1 MPLLR
6 RTTLMTQIEEPTI
19 LRRVSLNLVVMAVLT
34 GGSLRLYRAA
44 VLQFGWSN
52 SWSWIAWTFFGGVAL
67 LFLMTTLHLGNYPA
81 RAWLWRAP
89 MFAFVESLTE
99 IAVSLVITHMGLER
113 IGSLPATIEDWQSS
127 AFRIGTVRMIAVP
140 LFALVLAFVSTI
152 VRLMLLP
159 RKTAHPSEPTHSAE
173 PSHTPESTP

>member
-6 RTTLMTQIEEPTI
+6 RTTLVTQMEEPTV
-19 LRRVSLNLVVMAVLT
+19 LRRASLNLVVMAVLT
-34 GGSLRLYRAA
+34 GVGLRLYRAA

-52 SWSWIAWTFFGGVAL
+52 SWSWIAWTFFGGVAI

-89 MFAFVESLTE
+89 LFAFIESLTE
-99 IAVSLVITHMGLER
+99 IAVSLVITYLGLER

-127 AFRIGTVRMIAVP
+127 ALRIGTVRMLAIP

-152 VRLMLLP
+152 VRLILLP
-159 RKTAHPSEPTHSAE
+159 RKSTHPHEPPHPPGPT
-173 PSHTPESTP
+173 HTPEPTP